1 MNQRAPLFTGRVDED
16 GKLHATD
23 RAGLSRYLV
32 TLAGLDVDIIVRRH
46 VAQRTIDQNA
56 YWWTVPVRLLADHC
70 GYSDVDMHYAL
81 LGECFGWK
89 AGPTGKE
96 IPNVTSS
103 SALKVDE
110 FSRLIDWVLVWGPTE
125 MNCVIP
131 PPAEVA

>member
-1 MNQRAPLFTGRVDED
+1 VNQRAPLFTGRVDEA
-16 GKLHATD
+16 GKLRATD
-23 RAGLSRYLV
+23 RPGLERYLV

-46 VAQRTIDQNA
+46 VEQRTLDQNA

-125 MNCVIP
+125 MNCIIP
-131 PPAEVA
+131 PPTEVA